1 MSLCCTPTGVPTA
14 SPLDNPHAVKPTRP
28 RPSGAFSTSGGCAAG
43 AVVGEP
49 ARGRL
54 VRGTD
59 YTLICCGVPVANVW
73 VELMLGR
80 FLPHSQSSPGLGA
93 RAIQCP
99 FEHHFCG
106 IEVGRGWQI

>member
-1 MSLCCTPTGVPTA
+1 MGQ
-14 SPLDNPHAVKPTRP
+14 
-28 RPSGAFSTSGGCAAG
+28 
-43 AVVGEP
+43 P

-93 RAIQCP
+93 RAIQCLLSTI
-99 FEHHFCG
+99 FVALKWG
-106 IEVGRGWQI
+106 EVGKFESVAVFS

>member
-1 MSLCCTPTGVPTA
+1 MSLLIGLNPN
-14 SPLDNPHAVKPTRP
+14 PLMPKFRLRLV
-28 RPSGAFSTSGGCAAG
+28 AAG
-43 AVVGEP
+43 AVVGQP

-59 YTLICCGVPVANVW
+59 HTLICCGVPVANVW